1 MPKKVVAKRIVDF
14 IMTLLL
20 LFLMG
25 YQFWGQLAH
34 EWAGAIM
41 FICFILHHI
50 LNKNWY
56 ISLTKGRYISIRVIW
71 IILNILLFVAMLGL
85 MISGI
90 MLSRHVFAFL
100 SIKSGMSFTRKLHML
115 SAYWGFLLMALH
127 IGFHWVMLWNPIKVK
142 IKNNRLLFILKTAG
156 WAFAVYGIYVFVK
169 RNLIQ
174 YLFLKTEFAFMDFS
188 ESKVL
193 FYLDYLSMIA
203 LFILAA
209 TLIKKVFGN
218 KYQRCTR

>member
-1 MPKKVVAKRIVDF
+1 MPKKVVVKRIVDF
-14 IMTLLL
+14 IMTFLL

-34 EWAGAIM
+34 EWAGVIM
-41 FICFILHHI
+41 FVCFILHHI
-50 LNKNWY
+50 LNRNWY
-56 ISLTKGRYISIRVIW
+56 TSLKKGKCTSTRVIW
-71 IILNILLFVAMLGL
+71 IILNILLFAAMIGL

-90 MLSRHVFAFL
+90 MLSRHAFAFL
-100 SIKSGMSFTRKLHML
+100 SIKGSMSFARRLHMV

-127 IGFHWVMLWNPIKVK
+127 IGFHWVMLWNPIKAK
-142 IKNNRLLFILKTAG
+142 IKNSRLLFLLKTAG
-156 WAFAVYGIYVFVK
+156 WVFAVYGIYVFVK

-174 YLFLKTEFAFMDFS
+174 YLFLKTEFVFMDFS

-203 LFILAA
+203 MFILAA
-209 TLIKKVFGN
+209 TLIKKVFGSRGG
-218 KYQRCTR
+218 K

>member
-1 MPKKVVAKRIVDF
+1 MPKKVVVKRIVDF
-14 IMTLLL
+14 IMTFLL

-34 EWAGAIM
+34 EWAGVIM
-41 FICFILHHI
+41 FVCFILHHI
-50 LNKNWY
+50 LNRNWY
-56 ISLTKGRYISIRVIW
+56 TSLKKGKCTSTRVIW
-71 IILNILLFVAMLGL
+71 IILNILLFAAMIGL

-90 MLSRHVFAFL
+90 MLSRHAFAFL
-100 SIKSGMSFTRKLHML
+100 SIKGSMSFVRRLHMV

-127 IGFHWVMLWNPIKVK
+127 IGFHWVMLWNPIKAK
-142 IKNNRLLFILKTAG
+142 IKNSRLLFLLKTAG
-156 WAFAVYGIYVFVK
+156 WVFAVYGIYVFVK

-174 YLFLKTEFAFMDFS
+174 YLFLKTEFVFMDFS

-203 LFILAA
+203 MFILAA
-209 TLIKKVFGN
+209 TLIKKVFGSRGG
-218 KYQRCTR
+218 K

>member
-1 MPKKVVAKRIVDF
+1 MPKKVVIKRIVDF
-14 IMTLLL
+14 VMTFLL

-34 EWAGAIM
+34 EWAGVIM
-41 FICFILHHI
+41 FVCFILHHI
-50 LNKNWY
+50 LNRNWY
-56 ISLTKGRYISIRVIW
+56 TSLKKGKCTSTRVIW
-71 IILNILLFVAMLGL
+71 IILNILLFAAMIGL

-90 MLSRHVFAFL
+90 KLSRHAFAFL
-100 SIKSGMSFTRKLHML
+100 SIKGSMSFARRLHMV

-127 IGFHWVMLWNPIKVK
+127 IGFHWVMLWNPIKAK
-142 IKNNRLLFILKTAG
+142 IKNSRLLFLLKTAG
-156 WAFAVYGIYVFVK
+156 WVFAVYGIYVFVK

-174 YLFLKTEFAFMDFS
+174 YLFLKTEFVFMDFS

-203 LFILAA
+203 MFILAA
-209 TLIKKVFGN
+209 TLIKKVFGSRGG
-218 KYQRCTR
+218 K

>member
-41 FICFILHHI
+41 FVCFILHHI

-56 ISLTKGRYISIRVIW
+56 TSLRKGRYTSIRVIW

-100 SIKSGMSFTRKLHML
+100 SIKSGMSFARRLHMV

-142 IKNNRLLFILKTAG
+142 IKNNGLLFLLKTAG
-156 WAFAVYGIYVFVK
+156 WVFAVYGIYVFIK

-174 YLFLKTEFAFMDFS
+174 YLLLKTEFVFMDFS
-188 ESKVL
+188 ESKIS
-193 FYLDYLSMIA
+193 FYIDYLSMIA
-203 LFILAA
+203 MLILAA

-218 KYQRCTR
+218 RGGK

>member
-1 MPKKVVAKRIVDF
+1 MPKKVVVKKNVDF
-14 IMTLLL
+14 VMTFLL

-34 EWAGAIM
+34 EWAGVIM
-41 FICFILHHI
+41 FVCFILHHI
-50 LNKNWY
+50 LNRNWY
-56 ISLTKGRYISIRVIW
+56 TSLKKGKCTSTRVIW
-71 IILNILLFVAMLGL
+71 IILNILLFAAMIGL

-90 MLSRHVFAFL
+90 KLSRHAFAFL
-100 SIKSGMSFTRKLHML
+100 SIKGSMSFARRLHMV

-142 IKNNRLLFILKTAG
+142 IKNNKLLFLLKTAG
-156 WAFAVYGIYVFVK
+156 WIFAVYGIYVFVK

-174 YLFLKTEFAFMDFS
+174 YLFLKTEFVFMDFS

-203 LFILAA
+203 MFILVA
-209 TLIKKVFGN
+209 TLIKKVFGSRGG
-218 KYQRCTR
+218 K